1 MYVDHLKWSYSMFI
15 VFETKNYLV
24 LLHRFMN
31 FILYNSHNDFCL
43 ALKYNIDI
51 FKHVSKFVWK
61 Y

>member
-1 MYVDHLKWSYSMFI
+1 MFI

-51 FKHVSKFVWK
+51 FKQVSKFV
-61 Y
+61 